1 MTKSSISR
9 RRRAPR
15 CRASIALAGIL
26 WVCVSQHAFA
36 ACNLT
41 VQAVSLG
48 NYDFMDR
55 QPLDSVG
62 HVIVACDA
70 ATSYRVSL
78 SPGNGSYASRVLTSG
93 GHQLVYNLYSD
104 VNHLSVWGDGSGGTS
119 SVSGSTAGS
128 GSGDDKII
136 YASVPAGQN
145 PYVGVYSDAVVVTL
159 EF

>member
-1 MTKSSISR
+1 M
-9 RRRAPR
+9 
-15 CRASIALAGIL
+15 L
-26 WVCVSQHAFA
+26 WVCGAQQTFA

-78 SPGNGSYASRVLTSG
+78 SPGNGSYASRALTSG
-93 GHQLVYNLYSD
+93 GHRLIYNLYSD
-104 VNHLSVWGDGSGGTS
+104 VNHISVWGDGSGGTV
-119 SVSGSTAGS
+119 SVSGSAAGS
-128 GSGDDKII
+128 GSSDDKII

-145 PYVGVYSDAVVVTL
+145 PYVGAYNDAVVVTL